1 MGRSFSGIQP
11 TGDIHLGNYLG
22 ALRGW
27 VKEQDEHECFF
38 CIVDLHA
45 LTVPQ
50 RSTNLRAQTLGTAA
64 MLPAIGID
72 PLRSS
77 LFVQSHVHEH
87 AELAWIMDCL
97 TSLGELRRMTQFK
110 QKAVKGR
117 ETGTSAGLLTYPVL
131 QAADILLYQA
141 DRVLVGE
148 DQRQHLELTRTLA
161 SRFNHRFGKVFRLP
175 AALYPR
181 TGARIM
187 DLQNPHV
194 KMSKSS
200 ESSQGIIR
208 LVDPPEVIQQKV
220 RSAVTDSGKE
230 IVVSA
235 DKPAITNL
243 LTIFAA
249 LNGTDPATL
258 TDAFE
263 GWSYEQFKAKL
274 AEALIGILRP
284 IRERYLQWMKSADE
298 LIQHLVAGAEGA
310 TAIASGTMSAVRE
323 HLELLQGRMP
333 VKSRL
338 RN

>member
-50 RSTNLRAQTLGTAA
+50 SSTNLRAQTLGTAA
-64 MLPAIGID
+64 MLLALGID

-110 QKAVKGR
+110 QKAVKGK
-117 ETGTSAGLLTYPVL
+117 ETGTSVGLLTYPVL

-148 DQRQHLELTRTLA
+148 DQRQHLELARTLGG
-161 SRFNHRFGKVFRLP
+161 RFNHRFGHVFRLP
-175 AALYPR
+175 AAIYPR
-181 TGARIM
+181 AGARIM
-187 DLQNPHV
+187 DLQNPRM

-200 ESSQGIIR
+200 KSPQGTIR

-220 RSAVTDSGKE
+220 RSAVTDSGRE

-243 LTIFAA
+243 LTIFAV
-249 LNGTDPATL
+249 LSGTDAATL
-258 TDAFE
+258 TAAFA

-274 AEALIGILRP
+274 AEALIEILRP
-284 IRERYLQWMKSADE
+284 IRERYLQWMKSQDE
-298 LIQHLVAGAEGA
+298 LVQHLVVGAERA
-310 TAIASGTMSAVRE
+310 ASIAYGTMSLVQER
-323 HLELLQGRMP
+323 LGLLQAT
-333 VKSRL
+333 VSSKS
-338 RN
+338 